1 MMTRKQCAGFLEQIQ
16 ENGGSDV
23 MLEMLRLMVQ
33 TVLEEGITRHIGAQ
47 PYERG
52 VTRRGYRND
61 YKPCA
66 VKTHLAVFSIPSGYV
81 VKSVKIM

>member
-23 MLEMLRLMVQ
+23 MLEMLRLMIQ
-33 TVLEEGITRHIGAQ
+33 TVLEEGITRYIGVQ

-52 VTRRGYRND
+52 VH
-61 YKPCA
+61 A
-66 VKTHLAVFSIPSGYV
+66 VVTATATSLVR
-81 VKSVKIM
+81 